1 MTTPANEFFDL
12 IQAQR
17 STTVS
22 TEFTGTLIDY
32 LNVVKEDPDIT
43 KLAHRRMYDAIK
55 KYGVASIDENNARCS
70 KLFEGQKYNRYDYFA
85 KDFFG
90 MERTIAKIMRYLHSA
105 SLRGEES
112 RQILLLMGPV
122 GAGKSALLEH
132 IKRALELSE
141 PIYHIKDCP
150 IREEPLHLI
159 PRSLRPVFEEKLGVK
174 IEGDLCPICR
184 WRLKNEYDGKYE
196 SMQVVRTG
204 FSVRARKGVGVVPP
218 VDANTQDTSILI
230 GTEDI
235 SKLDKYSEDDPRV
248 LSLNG
253 AFNVG
258 NRGMVELVEVFKN
271 EIEFLHT
278 VITATQEKSIPA
290 PGKHSMIHFDGVI
303 IAHCN
308 EAEWNRFKS
317 THTNEAIL
325 DRIVPIYVPY
335 ALELNEEVKIYEKQ
349 LARSDFKAHIAPH
362 TLELASMFSVMSRLR
377 RTEKC
382 DPLTK
387 MKIYNGGDVIEK
399 GRAKKIDIKDLRE
412 EARNEGMT
420 GISTRFIMKAIDNAL
435 SDSDRNMITPISVRE
450 SLIKQVKESTL
461 PDEERNYY
469 LSILQKTVYAEYL
482 TILEKEIAKA
492 FVSAFHEQ
500 AETLFQNYIDHIE
513 AFVNKT
519 MVKDGVTKE
528 EINPDETFMRSIEEQ
543 VGITGTSRDGFRSDI
558 VSYMMRAYR
567 RKEKVTYDSYAPLK
581 EAIEAKLIF
590 SVREMSRIVTKAKS
604 RDDKQQRKY
613 GDVVKTLI
621 DSHGY
626 NEDSAEEILKFAA
639 NHLWR
644 DS

>member
-1 MTTPANEFFDL
+1 MSNEFLDL

-17 STTVS
+17 DTSGS
-22 TEFTGTLIDY
+22 TEFDGTLLDY
-32 LNVVKEDPDIT
+32 LKVVKEKPDVAM
-43 KLAHRRMYDAIK
+43 LAHRRLYESIK
-55 KYGVASIDENNARCS
+55 KYGITPIDEGTPRCAR
-70 KLFEGQKYNRYDYFA
+70 LFEGQKYNRYEYFTPQ
-85 KDFFG
+85 FFG

-141 PIYHIKDCP
+141 PAYHIKGCP

-159 PRSLRPVFEEKLGVK
+159 PRSLRPAFEEKLGVK

-184 WRLKNEYDGKYE
+184 WRLKNEFNGKYE
-196 SMQVVRTG
+196 EMPVTLSG
-204 FSVRARKGVGVVPP
+204 FSARARKGIGVVPP

-335 ALELNEEVKIYEKQ
+335 ALELNEEVKIYKKQ
-349 LARSDFKAHIAPH
+349 LERSDFRAHVAPH
-362 TLELASMFSVMSRLR
+362 TIELACMFSVMSRLKQ
-377 RTEKC
+377 TEKC

-387 MKIYNGGDVIEK
+387 MKIYNGEEVTEK
-399 GRAKKIDIKDLRE
+399 GKAKKIDIKDLRE
-412 EARNEGMT
+412 EARFEGMT

-435 SDSDRNMITPISVRE
+435 SDSDRNMITPISIRE

-461 PDEERNYY
+461 PDEERNRY
-469 LSILQKTVYAEYL
+469 LTLLQKTVYDEYL
-482 TILEKEIAKA
+482 KILEREIAKA
-492 FVSAFHEQ
+492 FVTSYQEQ

-513 AFVNKT
+513 AYVNRT
-519 MVKDGVTKE
+519 MVKDPTTRE
-528 EINPDETFMRSIEEQ
+528 DINPDETFMRSIEEQ
-543 VGITGTSRDGFRSDI
+543 IGITGTARDGFRSD
-558 VSYMMRAYR
+558 VTSYMLRALR
-567 RKEKVTYDSYAPLK
+567 SRKEKLTYDSYAPLK
-581 EAIEAKLIF
+581 EAIEAKLIY

-621 DSHGY
+621 DTYGY

>member
-1 MTTPANEFFDL
+1 MSNEFLSL
-12 IQAQR
+12 IEEQR
-17 STTVS
+17 AISGS
-22 TEFTGTLIDY
+22 EEFKGTLLEY
-32 LNVVKEDPDIT
+32 LAVVKNDPDVAM
-43 KLAHRRMYDAIK
+43 LAHRRLYEAIK
-55 KYGVASIDENNARCS
+55 KYGTKTVDDTDPRCRS
-70 KLFEGQKYNRYDYFA
+70 LFEGQKYTRYEYFTPQ
-85 KDFFG
+85 FFG
-90 MERTIAKIMRYLHSA
+90 MERTISRIMRFLHSA

-132 IKRALELSE
+132 IKRALELS
-141 PIYHIKDCP
+141 PPAYHIEGCP
-150 IREEPLHLI
+150 IREEPLHLV
-159 PRSLRPVFEEKLGVK
+159 PRSLRPSFEEKLGVK
-174 IEGDLCPICR
+174 IEGDLCPVCR
-184 WRLKNEYDGKYE
+184 WRLKNEFGGRYE
-196 SMQVVRTG
+196 MMPVTRTG
-204 FSVRARKGVGVVPP
+204 FSVRSRKGIGVVPP

-308 EAEWNRFKS
+308 EAEWNRFKG

-335 ALELNEEVKIYEKQ
+335 ALELNEEVKIYSKQ
-349 LARSDFKAHIAPH
+349 LARSDFNAHIAPH
-362 TLELASMFSVMSRLR
+362 TIELASMFSVMSRLKQ
-377 RTEKC
+377 TEKC

-387 MKIYNGGDVIEK
+387 MKIYNGDEVTEK
-399 GRAKKIDIKDLRE
+399 GKAKKIDIKDLRE
-412 EARNEGMT
+412 EARHEGMT

-461 PDEERNYY
+461 PDDERSRY
-469 LSILQKTVYAEYL
+469 LTILQKTVYDEYL
-482 TILEKEIAKA
+482 KILEKEIAKA
-492 FVSAFHEQ
+492 FVSSFSEQ
-500 AETLFQNYIDHIE
+500 AETLFQNYTDHVE
-513 AFVNKT
+513 AYVNKSL
-519 MVKDGVTKE
+519 VKDSVSRE
-528 EINPDETFMRSIEEQ
+528 ELNPDETFMRSIEDQ
-543 VGITGTSRDGFRSDI
+543 IGISGSSRDGFRSDFI
-558 VSYMMRAYR
+558 SYMVKSLR
-567 RKEKVTYDSYAPLK
+567 RGNKLTYDSYAPLK
-581 EAIEAKLIF
+581 EAIEAKLIY
-590 SVREMSRIVTKAKS
+590 SVRELSRVVTKAKS
-604 RDDKQQRKY
+604 RDDKQQKKY
-613 GDVVKTLI
+613 GDVVRTLI
-621 DSHGY
+621 DTYGY

>member
-1 MTTPANEFFDL
+1 MSNEFLSL
-12 IQAQR
+12 IEEQR
-17 STTVS
+17 AISGS
-22 TEFTGTLIDY
+22 EEFKGTLLEY
-32 LNVVKEDPDIT
+32 LTVVKNDPDVAM
-43 KLAHRRMYDAIK
+43 LAHRRLYEAIK
-55 KYGVASIDENNARCS
+55 KYGVKTIDDTDPRCRS
-70 KLFEGQKYNRYDYFA
+70 LFEGQKYTRYEYFTPQ
-85 KDFFG
+85 FFG
-90 MERTIAKIMRYLHSA
+90 MERTISRIMRFLHSA

-132 IKRALELSE
+132 IKRALELS
-141 PIYHIKDCP
+141 PPAYHIDGCP

-159 PRSLRPVFEEKLGVK
+159 PRSLRPAFEEKLGVK

-184 WRLKNEYDGKYE
+184 WRLKNEFSGKYE
-196 SMQVVRTG
+196 SMPVTRTG
-204 FSVRARKGVGVVPP
+204 FSVRSRKGIGVVPP

-308 EAEWNRFKS
+308 EAEWNRFKG

-335 ALELNEEVKIYEKQ
+335 ALELNEEVKIYNKQ
-349 LARSDFKAHIAPH
+349 LARSDFNAHIAPH
-362 TLELASMFSVMSRLR
+362 TIELASMFSVMSRLKQ
-377 RTEKC
+377 TEKC

-387 MKIYNGGDVIEK
+387 MKIYNGDEVTEK
-399 GRAKKIDIKDLRE
+399 GKAKKIDIKDLRE
-412 EARNEGMT
+412 EARHEGMS

-450 SLIKQVKESTL
+450 ALIKQVKESTL
-461 PDEERNYY
+461 PDDERNR
-469 LSILQKTVYAEYL
+469 YL
-482 TILEKEIAKA
+482 TILQRTVYDEYLKMLEKEIAKA
-492 FVSAFHEQ
+492 FVTSFAEQ
-500 AETLFQNYIDHIE
+500 AETLFQNYTDHVE
-513 AFVNKT
+513 AYVNKSL
-519 MVKDGVTKE
+519 VKDSVTRE
-528 EINPDETFMRSIEEQ
+528 EINPDENFMRSIEDQ
-543 VGITGTSRDGFRSDI
+543 IGISGSSRDGFRSDFI
-558 VSYMMRAYR
+558 SYMVKSLR
-567 RKEKVTYDSYAPLK
+567 RGNKLTYDSYAPLK
-581 EAIEAKLIF
+581 EAIEAKLIY
-590 SVREMSRIVTKAKS
+590 SVREMSRVVTKAKS
-604 RDDKQQRKY
+604 RDDKQQKKY
-613 GDVVKTLI
+613 GDVVRTLI
-621 DSHGY
+621 ETYGY

>member
-1 MTTPANEFFDL
+1 MSNEFLDL
-12 IQAQR
+12 IQTQR
-17 STTVS
+17 GISGTTDFS
-22 TEFTGTLIDY
+22 GTLLDY
-32 LNVVKEDPDIT
+32 LKVVKETPEVAV
-43 KLAHRRMYDAIK
+43 LAHRRLYDAIK
-55 KYGVASIDENNARCS
+55 KYGITPVDESDTRCVR
-70 KLFEGQKYNRYDYFA
+70 LFEGQRYSKYDYFT

-90 MERTIAKIMRYLHSA
+90 MDRTIAKIMRYLHSA

-132 IKRALELSE
+132 IKRALELSA
-141 PIYHIKDCP
+141 PVYHIKDCP

-159 PRSLRPVFEEKLGVK
+159 PRSLRPAFEEKLGVK

-196 SMQVVRTG
+196 AMPVAMTG
-204 FSVRARKGVGVVPP
+204 FSTRARKGVGVVPP
-218 VDANTQDTSILI
+218 VDANTQDTSLLI

-290 PGKHSMIHFDGVI
+290 PGKHSMIYFDGVI

-335 ALELNEEVKIYEKQ
+335 SLELNEEVKIYTKQ
-349 LARSDFKAHIAPH
+349 LGRSDFKAHVAPH
-362 TLELASMFSVMSRLR
+362 TIELASMFSVMSRLKQ
-377 RTEKC
+377 TEKC
-382 DPLTK
+382 DPLIK
-387 MKIYNGGDVIEK
+387 MKIYNGDEVTEK

-412 EARNEGMT
+412 EARHEGMT

-435 SDSDRNMITPISVRE
+435 SDSDRNMITPISVRD

-461 PDEERNYY
+461 PDEERTRY
-469 LSILQKTVYAEYL
+469 LALLQKTVYDEYL
-482 TILEKEIAKA
+482 KILEKEIAKA
-492 FVSAFHEQ
+492 FVSSFSEQ
-500 AETLFQNYIDHIE
+500 AETLFQNYIDNVE
-513 AFVNKT
+513 AYVNRT
-519 MVKDGVTKE
+519 MVKDAVTRE

-543 VGITGTSRDGFRSDI
+543 IGITGTARDGFRSDI
-558 VSYMMRAYR
+558 TSYMMRALR
-567 RKEKVTYDSYAPLK
+567 RKEKLTYDCYAPLK

-621 DSHGY
+621 DTYGY

>member
-1 MTTPANEFFDL
+1 MD
-12 IQAQR
+12 
-17 STTVS
+17 
-22 TEFTGTLIDY
+22 
-32 LNVVKEDPDIT
+32 
-43 KLAHRRMYDAIK
+43 
-55 KYGVASIDENNARCS
+55 
-70 KLFEGQKYNRYDYFA
+70 
-85 KDFFG
+85 
-90 MERTIAKIMRYLHSA
+90 RTIAKIMRYLHSA

-132 IKRALELSE
+132 IKRALELSA
-141 PIYHIKDCP
+141 PVYHIKDCP

-159 PRSLRPVFEEKLGVK
+159 PRSLRPAFEEKLGVK

-196 SMQVVRTG
+196 AMPVAMTG
-204 FSVRARKGVGVVPP
+204 FSTRARKGVGVVPP
-218 VDANTQDTSILI
+218 VDANTQDTSLLI

-290 PGKHSMIHFDGVI
+290 PGKHSMIYFDGVI

-335 ALELNEEVKIYEKQ
+335 SLELNEEVKIYTKQ
-349 LARSDFKAHIAPH
+349 LGRSDFKAHVAPH
-362 TLELASMFSVMSRLR
+362 TIELASMFSVMSRLKQ
-377 RTEKC
+377 TEKC
-382 DPLTK
+382 DPLIK
-387 MKIYNGGDVIEK
+387 MKIYNGDEVTEK

-412 EARNEGMT
+412 EARHEGMT

-435 SDSDRNMITPISVRE
+435 SDSDRNMITPISVRD

-461 PDEERNYY
+461 PDEERTRY
-469 LSILQKTVYAEYL
+469 LALLQKTVYDEYL
-482 TILEKEIAKA
+482 KILEKEIAKA
-492 FVSAFHEQ
+492 FVSSFSEQ
-500 AETLFQNYIDHIE
+500 AETLFQNYIDNVE
-513 AFVNKT
+513 AYVNRT
-519 MVKDGVTKE
+519 MVKDAVTRE

-543 VGITGTSRDGFRSDI
+543 IGITGTARDGFRSDI
-558 VSYMMRAYR
+558 TSYMMRALR
-567 RKEKVTYDSYAPLK
+567 RKEKLTYDCYAPLK

-621 DSHGY
+621 DTYGY

>member
-1 MTTPANEFFDL
+1 MSKEFLDL
-12 IQAQR
+12 IQTQR
-17 STTVS
+17 NVAGS
-22 TEFTGTLIDY
+22 TEFKGTLLDY
-32 LNVVKEDPDIT
+32 LKVVKDSPDIT
-43 KLAHRRMYDAIK
+43 MMAHRRLYEAIK
-55 KYGVASIDENNARCS
+55 KYGMTNVDDSDSRCRS
-70 KLFEGQKYNRYDYFA
+70 LFEGQKYNRYDYFSPH
-85 KDFFG
+85 FFG
-90 MERTIAKIMRYLHSA
+90 MERTISKIMRFLHSA

-141 PIYHIKDCP
+141 PIYHISGCP

-159 PRSLRPVFEEKLGVK
+159 PRSLRPAFEEMLGVK

-184 WRLKNEYDGKYE
+184 WRLKNEFDNKYE
-196 SMQVVRTG
+196 DMPVVRTG
-204 FSVRARKGVGVVPP
+204 FSVRSRKGIGVVPP

-278 VITATQEKSIPA
+278 VITATQEKSVPA

-308 EAEWNRFKS
+308 EAEWNRFKG

-335 ALELNEEVKIYEKQ
+335 ALELNEEVKIYKKQ
-349 LARSDFKAHIAPH
+349 LARSDFKAHVAPH
-362 TLELASMFSVMSRLR
+362 TIELASMFSVMSRLKQ
-377 RTEKC
+377 TEKC

-387 MKIYNGGDVIEK
+387 MKIYNGEEVTEK
-399 GRAKKIDIKDLRE
+399 GKAKKIDIKDLRE
-412 EARNEGMT
+412 EARFEGMT

-435 SDSDRNMITPISVRE
+435 SDSDKNMITPISIRE
-450 SLIKQVKESTL
+450 SLIKQIKESTMS
-461 PDEERNYY
+461 DEDRTRY
-469 LSILQKTVYAEYL
+469 LAILQRTVYDEYL
-482 TILEKEIAKA
+482 KILEREIAKA
-492 FVSAFHEQ
+492 FVTSYSEQ
-500 AETLFQNYIDHIE
+500 AETLFQNYTDHVE
-513 AFVNKT
+513 AYVNRV
-519 MVKDGVTKE
+519 MVKDSVTRE
-528 EINPDETFMRSIEEQ
+528 EINPDENFMRSIEEQ
-543 VGITGTSRDGFRSDI
+543 IGITGNSRDGFRSDFI
-558 VSYMMRAYR
+558 SFMVKALR
-567 RKEKVTYDSYAPLK
+567 RREKLTYDSYAPLK
-581 EAIEAKLIF
+581 EAIEAKLIY

-613 GDVVKTLI
+613 GDVVSTLI
-621 DSHGY
+621 ETYGY